1 MKSLKGLY
9 HAICSS
15 AIVLESYVSS
25 HYYFN
30 SKNSGPV
37 LLFKTIFR
45 HENCFLSSVTTDGKD
60 EHELKFEK
68 VWQTVLSFNAML
80 AETHL

>member
-1 MKSLKGLY
+1 M
-9 HAICSS
+9 
-15 AIVLESYVSS
+15 
-25 HYYFN
+25 
-30 SKNSGPV
+30 
-37 LLFKTIFR
+37 LFKTIFR

>member
-9 HAICSS
+9 HAICSR
-15 AIVLESYVSS
+15 AILLESCVFTL
-25 HYYFN
+25 FN

>member
-9 HAICSS
+9 HAICNS
-15 AIVLESYVSS
+15 AIVLESCVFTL
-25 HYYFN
+25 FN

-45 HENCFLSSVTTDGKD
+45 HENYFLSSVTTDGKD

>member
-1 MKSLKGLY
+1 MLFAEVLLY
-9 HAICSS
+9 WKAMCLHI
-15 AIVLESYVSS
+15 
-25 HYYFN
+25 FN

-60 EHELKFEK
+60 EHELRFEK